1 MNVNLIF
8 VLQFQDLLLFP
19 AHFLGGIVFASVTCY
34 ITFLTL
40 VLKLHC
46 ARCFCSLKLTSG
58 ATNEK
63 TEVFHGEENAMK
75 ILLQTMSNVQK
86 EALVC
91 ADSNSAAFSMG
102 VAPIKKGY
110 NDFKR
115 RGVRIRF
122 ITEITSQN
130 LEYVKELM
138 NYAEVR
144 HMDTV
149 KGNMAVSET
158 EYIATATLEGAKSI
172 TETIYSN
179 AKPILDQ
186 QRYFFENL
194 WIKAIRADQRIREIE
209 EGIEPHITKIIESP
223 EDIISRARH
232 VIETSNHLSV
242 CSDLGGLKMI
252 ETIASDSIKKTLEK
266 SQNGKHKGVRW
277 IGTINKDD
285 LDLVQRFLASGME
298 IRHII
303 YTPLNFSV
311 TDKEFNF
318 TISNMTAGSVATN
331 VLVSNEPSYIK
342 QFNSLFEKLWSQGV
356 NAADRILEIEKG
368 VEPDFFE
375 VINDKNKAAELLLSL
390 SKLAKEEVLFLLP
403 SDKALIRMKRLGVL
417 DALQKASLQGVNVRV
432 ICPVTDVSAEIIERL
447 RVESQIKLAKGN
459 ESESGIM
466 IIDSSR
472 FISAE
477 LVSPTS
483 ETFSEAIGI
492 ALYSNSKRSTSML
505 RSFFNSLWNQA
516 ELYKRLELQ
525 EKMEKE
531 FINMAAHE
539 IRTPVQPLLGMTDI
553 LMSQFEEGEGEEQQ
567 QERGKKNKKEIAVT
581 KEEIEMIARNVKR
594 LERLTA
600 DILDVSRIE
609 SNTLKLSEKL
619 IDLNQK
625 IRIVV
630 NDEKSAIP
638 RGKELK
644 IIFDQRESAPLF
656 VKGDKSRL
664 FEVLTNLLG
673 NAIKFTDSGGTITIT
688 AEKTAAKNEAMVS
701 IKDTGK
707 GIDSEILPRLF
718 TKFASKSDNGTG
730 LGLFLSKGIIEAHGG
745 RVWAENNTE
754 GKGAIFRF
762 TLPLRK

>member
-1 MNVNLIF
+1 
-8 VLQFQDLLLFP
+8 
-19 AHFLGGIVFASVTCY
+19 
-34 ITFLTL
+34 L

-46 ARCFCSLKLTSG
+46 ASCFCSLTLPSG

-91 ADSNSAAFSMG
+91 ADANSAAFSIG
-102 VAPIKKGY
+102 VASIKKGY

-130 LEYVKELM
+130 LEYVKELV

-158 EYIATATLEGAKSI
+158 EYIATATLEGAKPI
-172 TETIYSN
+172 TQTIYSN

-242 CSDLGGLKMI
+242 CSDFGGLKMI

-266 SQNGKHKGVRW
+266 SQNGEHKGVRW
-277 IGTINKDD
+277 IGTIDKEDT
-285 LDLVQRFLASGME
+285 DLVQRFLAFGME
-298 IRHII
+298 IKHII

-318 TISNMTAGSVATN
+318 TVSNMTDGSVAPN
-331 VLVSNEPSYIK
+331 VLVSNELPYIK

-417 DALQKASLQGVNVRV
+417 DALQEASLQGVNVRV
-432 ICPVTDVSAEIIERL
+432 ICPVTDISAEIVERL
-447 RVESQIKLAKGN
+447 RVESQIKFAKGN

-472 FISAE
+472 FMSAE
-477 LVSPTS
+477 LVNPTS

-553 LMSQFEEGEGEEQQ
+553 LMSQFEEEEEEQQ
-567 QERGKKNKKEIAVT
+567 QQERSKKNKKEIAVT
-581 KEEIEMIARNVKR
+581 KEEIEMIARNAKR
-594 LERLTA
+594 LERLTS
-600 DILDVSRIE
+600 DILEASRIE
-609 SNTLKLSEKL
+609 SNTLKLNEKL
-619 IDLNQK
+619 IDLNEN

-638 RGKELK
+638 RGMELK
-644 IIFDQRESAPLF
+644 IIFDQRESTPLF

-664 FEVLTNLLG
+664 FEVLTNLIG
-673 NAIKFTDSGGTITIT
+673 NAIKFTDSGGTITVT
-688 AEKTAAKNEAMVS
+688 VEKSAAKNEALVS

-718 TKFASKSDNGTG
+718 TKFASKSDKGTG
-730 LGLFLSKGIIEAHGG
+730 LGLYLSKGIIEAHGG
-745 RVWAENNTE
+745 RIWAENNTE
-754 GKGAIFRF
+754 GKGATFRF
-762 TLPLRK
+762 TLPLRN

>member
-1 MNVNLIF
+1 M
-8 VLQFQDLLLFP
+8 
-19 AHFLGGIVFASVTCY
+19 T
-34 ITFLTL
+34 
-40 VLKLHC
+40 
-46 ARCFCSLKLTSG
+46 LTSG

-91 ADSNSAAFSMG
+91 ADANSAAFSMG
-102 VAPIKKGY
+102 VAPIKKEY

-130 LEYVKELM
+130 LEYVKDLI

-158 EYIATATLEGAKSI
+158 EYIATATLEGAKPI
-172 TETIYSN
+172 TQTIYSN
-179 AKPILDQ
+179 VKPILDQ

-194 WIKAIRADQRIREIE
+194 WIKAIHADQRIREIE

-252 ETIASDSIKKTLEK
+252 ETIVSDSIKKILEK
-266 SQNGKHKGVRW
+266 SQKGQHKGVRW

-298 IRHII
+298 IKHII

-318 TISNMTAGSVATN
+318 TISNMTAGSVAPN

-403 SDKALIRMKRLGVL
+403 NDIALVRMKKLGVL
-417 DALQKASLQGVNVRV
+417 DSLQKASLQGVNVRV
-432 ICPVTDVSAEIIERL
+432 ICPVTEVSAEIVERL
-447 RVESQIKLAKGN
+447 RVESQIKFAKGN

-466 IIDSSR
+466 LIDSSR

-477 LVSPTS
+477 LVNPTS

-492 ALYSNSKRSTSML
+492 ALYSNSKRSTTML
-505 RSFFNSLWNQA
+505 RSFFNSLWDQV

-553 LMSQFEEGEGEEQQ
+553 LMSQFEEGEEQQ
-567 QERGKKNKKEIAVT
+567 QVRGKKNKKEIAVA

-594 LERLTA
+594 LERLTS

-609 SNTLKLSEKL
+609 SNTLKLNEKL

-656 VKGDKSRL
+656 VKGDNSRL
-664 FEVLTNLLG
+664 FEVLTNLIG
-673 NAIKFTDSGGTITIT
+673 NAIKFTDSGGIITVT
-688 AEKTAAKNEAMVS
+688 VEKSAAKNEALVS
-701 IKDTGK
+701 IKDSGN
-707 GIDSEILPRLF
+707 GIDREILPRLF
-718 TKFASKSDNGTG
+718 TKFASKSDKGTG
-730 LGLFLSKGIIEAHGG
+730 LGLYLSKGIIEAHGG
-745 RVWAENNTE
+745 RIWAENNTE
-754 GKGAIFRF
+754 GKGATFRF
-762 TLPLRK
+762 TLPLRN

>member
-1 MNVNLIF
+1 
-8 VLQFQDLLLFP
+8 
-19 AHFLGGIVFASVTCY
+19 
-34 ITFLTL
+34 
-40 VLKLHC
+40 
-46 ARCFCSLKLTSG
+46 LKLTSG

-91 ADSNSAAFSMG
+91 ADANSAAFSMG

-158 EYIATATLEGAKSI
+158 EYIATATLEGAKPI
-172 TETIYSN
+172 AQTIYSN

-194 WIKAIRADQRIREIE
+194 WIKAARANQRIREIE

-252 ETIASDSIKKTLEK
+252 ETIALDSIKKTLEK
-266 SQNGKHKGVRW
+266 SQNGEHIGVRW
-277 IGTINKDD
+277 IGTINKEDM
-285 LDLVQRFLASGME
+285 DLVQRFLALGME
-298 IRHII
+298 IKHII

-318 TISNMTAGSVATN
+318 TVSNMTDGSAPPN
-331 VLVSNEPSYIK
+331 VLVSNELSYIK
-342 QFNSLFEKLWSQGV
+342 QFNSLFEKLWSEGV
-356 NAADRILEIEKG
+356 NAADRILEIKKG

-375 VINDKNKAAELLLSL
+375 VIHDKNKAAELLLSL

-403 SDKALIRMKRLGVL
+403 SDKALVRMKRLGVL
-417 DALQKASLQGVNVRV
+417 DAMQKASLQGVNVRV
-432 ICPVTDVSAEIIERL
+432 ICPITDVSAEIVERL
-447 RVESQIKLAKGN
+447 KVESQIKFAKGN

-477 LVSPTS
+477 LVNPPS

-553 LMSQFEEGEGEEQQ
+553 LMSQFEEEGEEEEQ

-581 KEEIEMIARNVKR
+581 KEEIEMIARNAKR
-594 LERLTA
+594 LERLTS

-619 IDLNQK
+619 IDLNEN

-638 RGKELK
+638 KGKELK
-644 IIFDQRESAPLF
+644 IIFDQRESAPL
-656 VKGDKSRL
+656 VIKGDKSRL
-664 FEVLTNLLG
+664 FEVLTNLIG
-673 NAIKFTDSGGTITIT
+673 NAIKFTDSGGVITVT
-688 AEKTAAKNEAMVS
+688 VEKNGAKNEALVS
-701 IKDTGK
+701 IKDTGN
-707 GIDSEILPRLF
+707 GIDKEILPRLF

-730 LGLFLSKGIIEAHGG
+730 LGLYLSKGIIEAHGG
-745 RVWAENNTE
+745 RIWAENNTE
-754 GKGAIFRF
+754 GKGANFRF
-762 TLPLRK
+762 TLPLR

>member
-1 MNVNLIF
+1 
-8 VLQFQDLLLFP
+8 
-19 AHFLGGIVFASVTCY
+19 
-34 ITFLTL
+34 LT
-40 VLKLHC
+40 
-46 ARCFCSLKLTSG
+46 LTSG

-75 ILLQTMSNVQK
+75 ILLQTMTNVQK

-91 ADSNSAAFSMG
+91 ADANSAAFSMG
-102 VAPIKKGY
+102 VAPIKKEY

-130 LEYVKELM
+130 LEYVKDLI

-158 EYIATATLEGAKSI
+158 EYIATATLEGAKPI
-172 TETIYSN
+172 TQTIYSN

-194 WIKAIRADQRIREIE
+194 WIKAIHADQRIREIE

-252 ETIASDSIKKTLEK
+252 ETIVSDSIKKILEK
-266 SQNGKHKGVRW
+266 SQKGQHKGVRW

-298 IRHII
+298 IKHII

-318 TISNMTAGSVATN
+318 TISNMTAGSVAPN

-390 SKLAKEEVLFLLP
+390 SKLAKKEVLFLLP
-403 SDKALIRMKRLGVL
+403 NDIALVRMKKLGVL
-417 DALQKASLQGVNVRV
+417 DSLQKASLQGVNVRV
-432 ICPVTDVSAEIIERL
+432 ICPVTEVSAEIVERL
-447 RVESQIKLAKGN
+447 RVESQIKFAKGN

-466 IIDSSR
+466 LIDSSR

-477 LVSPTS
+477 LVNPTS

-492 ALYSNSKRSTSML
+492 ALYSNSKRSTTML

-553 LMSQFEEGEGEEQQ
+553 LMSQFEEGEEQQ
-567 QERGKKNKKEIAVT
+567 QVRGKKNKKEIAVA

-594 LERLTA
+594 LERLTS

-609 SNTLKLSEKL
+609 SNTLKLNEKL

-638 RGKELK
+638 REKELK

-656 VKGDKSRL
+656 VKGDNSRL
-664 FEVLTNLLG
+664 FEVLTNLIG
-673 NAIKFTDSGGTITIT
+673 NAIKFTDSGGIITVT
-688 AEKTAAKNEAMVS
+688 VEKSAAKNEALVS
-701 IKDTGK
+701 IKDSGN
-707 GIDSEILPRLF
+707 GIDREILPRLF
-718 TKFASKSDNGTG
+718 TKFASKSDKGTG
-730 LGLFLSKGIIEAHGG
+730 LGLYLSKGIIEAHGG
-745 RVWAENNTE
+745 RIWAENNTE
-754 GKGAIFRF
+754 GKGATFRF
-762 TLPLRK
+762 TLPLRN

>member
-1 MNVNLIF
+1 
-8 VLQFQDLLLFP
+8 
-19 AHFLGGIVFASVTCY
+19 
-34 ITFLTL
+34 
-40 VLKLHC
+40 
-46 ARCFCSLKLTSG
+46 LKLTSG

-91 ADSNSAAFSMG
+91 ADANSAAFSMG

-110 NDFKR
+110 DDFKR

-266 SQNGKHKGVRW
+266 SQNGEHKGVRW
-277 IGTINKDD
+277 IGTINKEDR
-285 LDLVQRFLASGME
+285 DLVQRFLALGME
-298 IRHII
+298 IKHII

-318 TISNMTAGSVATN
+318 TVSNMTDGSSAPN
-331 VLVSNEPSYIK
+331 VLISNELSYIK

-356 NAADRILEIEKG
+356 NAADRIFEIEKG

-432 ICPVTDVSAEIIERL
+432 ICPVTDVSAEIVERL

-459 ESESGIM
+459 ESEPGIM
-466 IIDSSR
+466 IIDSSH
-472 FISAE
+472 FMSAE
-477 LVSPTS
+477 LVNPTS

-553 LMSQFEEGEGEEQQ
+553 LMSQFEEEEEEEQ
-567 QERGKKNKKEIAVT
+567 QERGKKNKKEITVT
-581 KEEIEMIARNVKR
+581 KEEIEMIARNAKR
-594 LERLTA
+594 LERLTS
-600 DILDVSRIE
+600 DILEASRIE
-609 SNTLKLSEKL
+609 SNTLKLNEKL
-619 IDLNQK
+619 IDLNEN

-638 RGKELK
+638 RGMELK
-644 IIFDQRESAPLF
+644 IIFEQRESTPLF

-664 FEVLTNLLG
+664 FEVLTNLIG
-673 NAIKFTDSGGTITIT
+673 NAIKFTDSGGTITVT
-688 AEKTAAKNEAMVS
+688 VEKSAAKNEALVS
-701 IKDTGK
+701 IKDTGN
-707 GIDSEILPRLF
+707 GIDREILPRLF
-718 TKFASKSDNGTG
+718 TKFASKSDKGTG
-730 LGLFLSKGIIEAHGG
+730 LGLYLSKGIIEAHGG
-745 RVWAENNTE
+745 RIWAENNTE
-754 GKGAIFRF
+754 GKGATFRF
-762 TLPLRK
+762 TLPLRN

>member
-1 MNVNLIF
+1 
-8 VLQFQDLLLFP
+8 
-19 AHFLGGIVFASVTCY
+19 
-34 ITFLTL
+34 LT
-40 VLKLHC
+40 
-46 ARCFCSLKLTSG
+46 LTSG

-75 ILLQTMSNVQK
+75 ILLQTMSNVQR

-91 ADSNSAAFSMG
+91 ADANSAAFSMD

-110 NDFKR
+110 SDFKK

-130 LEYVKELM
+130 LRYVKELM
-138 NYAEVR
+138 DYAEVR

-158 EYIATATLEGAKSI
+158 EYVATATLEGAKPI
-172 TETIYSN
+172 TQTIYSN
-179 AKPILDQ
+179 AKPILEQ

-194 WIKAIRADQRIREIE
+194 WIKAVHAYQRIREIE
-209 EGIEPHITKIIESP
+209 EGIEPQITKIIDSP
-223 EDIISRARH
+223 EDIVSRARH
-232 VIETSNHLSV
+232 VIETSNHLFV
-242 CSDLGGLKMI
+242 CSDFGGLKMI
-252 ETIASDSIKKTLEK
+252 DTIASDSIKKILEK
-266 SQNGKHKGVRW
+266 SQKGEHKGVRW
-277 IGTINKDD
+277 IGTINKEDV
-285 LDLVQRFLASGME
+285 DLVQRFLALGME
-298 IRHII
+298 VKHLI
-303 YTPLNFSV
+303 YTPLNFSI

-318 TISNMTAGSVATN
+318 TVSNMAAGSIAPN
-331 VLVSNEPSYIK
+331 VLVSNELPYMK

-368 VEPDFFE
+368 VEPEFFE

-390 SKLAKEEVLFLLP
+390 SKLAKEEILFLLP
-403 SDKALIRMKRLGVL
+403 NNKAFVRMKKLGVL
-417 DALQKASLQGVNVRV
+417 DALQKASLEGVNVRV
-432 ICPVTDVSAEIIERL
+432 ICPDTDADSEIVERL
-447 RVESQIKLAKGN
+447 RVESHIKFAKGH
-459 ESESGIM
+459 ESQSGIM

-477 LVSPTS
+477 LVNPTS
-483 ETFSEAIGI
+483 ETFSEAVGI
-492 ALYSNSKRSTSML
+492 TLHSNSKRSANML

-531 FINMAAHE
+531 FINVAAHE
-539 IRTPVQPLLGMTDI
+539 IRTPVQPLLGIADI
-553 LMSQFEEGEGEEQQ
+553 LMSQFEEEQEGI
-567 QERGKKNKKEIAVT
+567 KNNKKEIAVT
-581 KEEIEMIARNVKR
+581 KEEIEMIARNAKR
-594 LERLTA
+594 LERLTS

-609 SNTLKLSEKL
+609 SNNLKLNEKL
-619 IDLNQK
+619 IDLNEK
-625 IRIVV
+625 LRIVV

-638 RGKELK
+638 KGKELE

-664 FEVLTNLLG
+664 FEVLTNLIG
-673 NAIKFTDSGGTITIT
+673 NAIKFTDSGGIITIT
-688 AEKTAAKNEAMVS
+688 AEKNAVKNDVMVS

-718 TKFASKSDNGTG
+718 TKFASKSDDGTG
-730 LGLFLSKGIIEAHGG
+730 LGLFLSKGIIQAHGG
-745 RVWAENNTE
+745 RIWAENNKD
-754 GKGAIFRF
+754 GKGATFRF
-762 TLPLRK
+762 TLPLRN

>member
-1 MNVNLIF
+1 
-8 VLQFQDLLLFP
+8 
-19 AHFLGGIVFASVTCY
+19 
-34 ITFLTL
+34 
-40 VLKLHC
+40 
-46 ARCFCSLKLTSG
+46 
-58 ATNEK
+58 
-63 TEVFHGEENAMK
+63 
-75 ILLQTMSNVQK
+75 
-86 EALVC
+86 
-91 ADSNSAAFSMG
+91 
-102 VAPIKKGY
+102 
-110 NDFKR
+110 
-115 RGVRIRF
+115 
-122 ITEITSQN
+122 
-130 LEYVKELM
+130 M

-232 VIETSNHLSV
+232 VIETCNHLSV

-266 SQNGKHKGVRW
+266 SQNGEHKGVRW
-277 IGTINKDD
+277 IGTINKEDV
-285 LDLVQRFLASGME
+285 DLVQRFLALGME
-298 IRHII
+298 IKHII

-318 TISNMTAGSVATN
+318 TVSNMIDGSSAPNVLISNE
-331 VLVSNEPSYIK
+331 LSYIK

-356 NAADRILEIEKG
+356 NADDRILEIEKG

-466 IIDSSR
+466 IMDSSR

-477 LVSPTS
+477 LVNPTS

-553 LMSQFEEGEGEEQQ
+553 LMSQFEEEEDEEEP
-567 QERGKKNKKEIAVT
+567 QERGKKNKKEITVT
-581 KEEIEMIARNVKR
+581 KEEIEMIARNAKR
-594 LERLTA
+594 LERLTS
-600 DILDVSRIE
+600 DILEASRIE
-609 SNTLKLSEKL
+609 SNTLKLNEKL
-619 IDLNQK
+619 IDLNEN

-638 RGKELK
+638 RGMELK
-644 IIFDQRESAPLF
+644 IIFEQRESTPLF

-664 FEVLTNLLG
+664 FEVLTNLIG
-673 NAIKFTDSGGTITIT
+673 NAIKFTDSGGTITVT
-688 AEKTAAKNEAMVS
+688 VEKSAAKNEALVS
-701 IKDTGK
+701 IKDTGN
-707 GIDSEILPRLF
+707 GIDREILPRLF
-718 TKFASKSDNGTG
+718 TKFASKSDKGTG
-730 LGLFLSKGIIEAHGG
+730 LGLYLSKGIIEAHGG
-745 RVWAENNTE
+745 RIWAENNTE
-754 GKGAIFRF
+754 GKGATFRF
-762 TLPLRK
+762 TLPLRN

>member
-1 MNVNLIF
+1 
-8 VLQFQDLLLFP
+8 
-19 AHFLGGIVFASVTCY
+19 
-34 ITFLTL
+34 
-40 VLKLHC
+40 
-46 ARCFCSLKLTSG
+46 
-58 ATNEK
+58 
-63 TEVFHGEENAMK
+63 
-75 ILLQTMSNVQK
+75 MSNVQK

-91 ADSNSAAFSMG
+91 ADANSAAFSMG
-102 VAPIKKGY
+102 VASIKKGY

-122 ITEITSQN
+122 VTEITSQN
-130 LEYVKELM
+130 LEYVKELV

-158 EYIATATLEGAKSI
+158 EYIATATLEGAKPI
-172 TETIYSN
+172 TQTIYSN

-266 SQNGKHKGVRW
+266 SQNGEHKGVRW
-277 IGTINKDD
+277 IGTINKEDV
-285 LDLVQRFLASGME
+285 DLVQRFLALGME
-298 IRHII
+298 IKHII

-318 TISNMTAGSVATN
+318 TVSNMTDGSSAPN
-331 VLVSNEPSYIK
+331 VLISNELSYIK

-356 NAADRILEIEKG
+356 NADDRILEIEKG

-477 LVSPTS
+477 LVNPTS

-553 LMSQFEEGEGEEQQ
+553 LMSQFEEEEVEEEEEEEP
-567 QERGKKNKKEIAVT
+567 QERGKKNKKEITVT
-581 KEEIEMIARNVKR
+581 KEEIEMIARNAKR
-594 LERLTA
+594 LERLTS
-600 DILDVSRIE
+600 DILEASRIE
-609 SNTLKLSEKL
+609 SNTLKLNEKL
-619 IDLNQK
+619 IDLNEN

-638 RGKELK
+638 RGMELK
-644 IIFDQRESAPLF
+644 IIFEQRESTPLF

-664 FEVLTNLLG
+664 FEVLTNLIG
-673 NAIKFTDSGGTITIT
+673 NAIKFTDSGGTITVT
-688 AEKTAAKNEAMVS
+688 VEKSAAKNEALVS
-701 IKDTGK
+701 IKDTGN
-707 GIDSEILPRLF
+707 GIDREILPRLF
-718 TKFASKSDNGTG
+718 TKFASKSDKGTG
-730 LGLFLSKGIIEAHGG
+730 LGLYLSKGIIEAHGG
-745 RVWAENNTE
+745 RIWAENNTE
-754 GKGAIFRF
+754 GKGATFRF
-762 TLPLRK
+762 TLPLRN

>member
-1 MNVNLIF
+1 
-8 VLQFQDLLLFP
+8 
-19 AHFLGGIVFASVTCY
+19 
-34 ITFLTL
+34 
-40 VLKLHC
+40 
-46 ARCFCSLKLTSG
+46 LKLTSG

-91 ADSNSAAFSMG
+91 ADANSAAFSMG

-110 NDFKR
+110 DDFKR

-252 ETIASDSIKKTLEK
+252 ETIASESIKKTLEK
-266 SQNGKHKGVRW
+266 SQNGEHKGVRW
-277 IGTINKDD
+277 IGTITKEDR
-285 LDLVQRFLASGME
+285 DLVQRFLALGME
-298 IRHII
+298 IKHII

-318 TISNMTAGSVATN
+318 TVSNMTDGSSAPN
-331 VLVSNEPSYIK
+331 VLISNELSYIK

-432 ICPVTDVSAEIIERL
+432 ICPVTDVSAEIVERL

-466 IIDSSR
+466 IIDSSH
-472 FISAE
+472 FMSAE
-477 LVSPTS
+477 LVNPTS

-553 LMSQFEEGEGEEQQ
+553 LMSQFEEEEEEEEEQ

-581 KEEIEMIARNVKR
+581 KEEIEMIARNAKR
-594 LERLTA
+594 LERLTS
-600 DILDVSRIE
+600 DILEASRIE
-609 SNTLKLSEKL
+609 SNTLKLNEKL
-619 IDLNQK
+619 IDLNEN

-638 RGKELK
+638 RGMELK
-644 IIFDQRESAPLF
+644 IIFEQRESTPLF

-664 FEVLTNLLG
+664 FEVLTNLIG
-673 NAIKFTDSGGTITIT
+673 NAIKFTDSGGTITVT
-688 AEKTAAKNEAMVS
+688 VEKSAAKNEALVS
-701 IKDTGK
+701 IKDTGN
-707 GIDSEILPRLF
+707 GIDREILPRLF
-718 TKFASKSDNGTG
+718 TKFASKSDKGTG
-730 LGLFLSKGIIEAHGG
+730 LGLYLSKGIIEAHGG
-745 RVWAENNTE
+745 RIWAENNTE
-754 GKGAIFRF
+754 GKGATFRF
-762 TLPLRK
+762 TLPLRN

>member
-1 MNVNLIF
+1 M
-8 VLQFQDLLLFP
+8 
-19 AHFLGGIVFASVTCY
+19 T
-34 ITFLTL
+34 
-40 VLKLHC
+40 
-46 ARCFCSLKLTSG
+46 LTSG

-75 ILLQTMSNVQK
+75 ILLQTMSNVQR

-91 ADSNSAAFSMG
+91 ADANSAAFSMD

-110 NDFKR
+110 SDFKK

-130 LEYVKELM
+130 LRYVKELM
-138 NYAEVR
+138 DYAEVR

-158 EYIATATLEGAKSI
+158 EYVATATLEGAKPI
-172 TETIYSN
+172 TQTIYSN
-179 AKPILDQ
+179 AKPILEQ

-194 WIKAIRADQRIREIE
+194 WIKAVHAYQRIREIE
-209 EGIEPHITKIIESP
+209 EGIEPQITKIIDSP
-223 EDIISRARH
+223 EDIVSRARH
-232 VIETSNHLSV
+232 VIETSNHLFV
-242 CSDLGGLKMI
+242 CSDFGGLKMI
-252 ETIASDSIKKTLEK
+252 DTIASDSIKKILEK
-266 SQNGKHKGVRW
+266 SQKGEHKGVRW
-277 IGTINKDD
+277 IGTINKEDV
-285 LDLVQRFLASGME
+285 DLVQRFLALGME
-298 IRHII
+298 VKHLI
-303 YTPLNFSV
+303 YTPLNFSI

-318 TISNMTAGSVATN
+318 TVSNMAAGSIAPN
-331 VLVSNEPSYIK
+331 VLVSNELPYMK

-368 VEPDFFE
+368 VEPEFFE

-390 SKLAKEEVLFLLP
+390 SKLAKEEILFLLP
-403 SDKALIRMKRLGVL
+403 NNKSFLRMKKLGVL
-417 DALQKASLQGVNVRV
+417 DALQKASLEGVNVRV
-432 ICPVTDVSAEIIERL
+432 ICPDTDADSEIVERL
-447 RVESQIKLAKGN
+447 RVESHIKFAKGH
-459 ESESGIM
+459 ESQSGIM

-477 LVSPTS
+477 LVNPTS
-483 ETFSEAIGI
+483 ETFSEAVGI
-492 ALYSNSKRSTSML
+492 TLHSNSKRSASML

-531 FINMAAHE
+531 FINVAAHE
-539 IRTPVQPLLGMTDI
+539 IRTPVQPLLGIADI
-553 LMSQFEEGEGEEQQ
+553 LMSQFEEEQEGI
-567 QERGKKNKKEIAVT
+567 KNNKKEIAVT
-581 KEEIEMIARNVKR
+581 KEEIEMIARNAKR
-594 LERLTA
+594 LERLTS

-609 SNTLKLSEKL
+609 SNNLKLNEKL
-619 IDLNQK
+619 IDLNEK
-625 IRIVV
+625 LRIVV

-638 RGKELK
+638 KGKELE

-664 FEVLTNLLG
+664 FEVLTNLIG

-688 AEKTAAKNEAMVS
+688 AEKSAVKNDAMVS

-718 TKFASKSDNGTG
+718 TKFASKSDDGTG
-730 LGLFLSKGIIEAHGG
+730 LGLFLSKGIIQAHGG
-745 RVWAENNTE
+745 RIWAENNKD
-754 GKGAIFRF
+754 GKGATFRF
-762 TLPLRK
+762 TLPLRN

>member
-1 MNVNLIF
+1 
-8 VLQFQDLLLFP
+8 
-19 AHFLGGIVFASVTCY
+19 
-34 ITFLTL
+34 
-40 VLKLHC
+40 
-46 ARCFCSLKLTSG
+46 LKLTSG

-110 NDFKR
+110 DDFKK

-122 ITEITSQN
+122 ITEIISQN

-232 VIETSNHLSV
+232 VIETCNHLSV

-266 SQNGKHKGVRW
+266 SQNGEHKGVRW
-277 IGTINKDD
+277 IGTINKEDV
-285 LDLVQRFLASGME
+285 DLVQRFLALGME
-298 IRHII
+298 IKHII

-318 TISNMTAGSVATN
+318 TVSNMIDGSSAPNVLISNE
-331 VLVSNEPSYIK
+331 LSYIK

-356 NAADRILEIEKG
+356 NADDRILEIEKG

-477 LVSPTS
+477 LVNPTS

-553 LMSQFEEGEGEEQQ
+553 LMSQFEEEEDEEEP
-567 QERGKKNKKEIAVT
+567 QERGKKNKKEITVT
-581 KEEIEMIARNVKR
+581 KEEIEMIARNAKR
-594 LERLTA
+594 LERLTS
-600 DILDVSRIE
+600 DILEASRIE
-609 SNTLKLSEKL
+609 SNTLKLNEKL
-619 IDLNQK
+619 IDLNEN

-638 RGKELK
+638 RGMELK
-644 IIFDQRESAPLF
+644 IIFEQRESTPLF

-664 FEVLTNLLG
+664 FEVLTNLIG
-673 NAIKFTDSGGTITIT
+673 NAIKFTDSGGTITVT
-688 AEKTAAKNEAMVS
+688 VEKSAAKNEALVS
-701 IKDTGK
+701 IKDTGN
-707 GIDSEILPRLF
+707 GIDREILPRLF
-718 TKFASKSDNGTG
+718 TKFASKSDKGTG
-730 LGLFLSKGIIEAHGG
+730 LGLYLSKGIIEAHGG
-745 RVWAENNTE
+745 RIWAENNTE
-754 GKGAIFRF
+754 GKGATFRF
-762 TLPLRK
+762 TLPLRN